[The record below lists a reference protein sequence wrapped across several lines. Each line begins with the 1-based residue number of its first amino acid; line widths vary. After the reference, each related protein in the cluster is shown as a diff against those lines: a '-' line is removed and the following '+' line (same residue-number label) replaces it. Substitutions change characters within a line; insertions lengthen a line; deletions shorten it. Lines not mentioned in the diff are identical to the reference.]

1 MTIAGSVYVAS
12 LFFFV
17 LALRYPHLN
26 LEGLATRF
34 NPYLT
39 YVAVGLVALSYVF
52 GFVAHRVIQVAID
65 GRKIVKLWWQDLQLF
80 PLNQQLP
87 DEKKIVREELR
98 ETLMEEMNIWAL
110 CSDRV
115 HREMDFQFPQL
126 ALFRSLTV
134 SSLLLAASIAYWC
147 HPTYLLADMS
157 YFAVFYV
164 LLILVFLRQSSQYKM
179 IREDA
184 LFVAR
189 THPDYWTPI
198 LSPNCG
204 KEKSKVTIR
213 GINFGDTKETCV
225 VKFDN
230 ATADFDTWGPT
241 QIIVLVPQCLL
252 NGSDIQKSVA
262 ITVAVDL
269 PDPRTPH
276 SDKYQLQ
283 LTCPPFTV
291 IK

>member
-1 MTIAGSVYVAS
+1 MTAATLWIEMTIAGSVYVAS

-115 HREMDFQFPQL
+115 
-126 ALFRSLTV
+126 
-134 SSLLLAASIAYWC
+134 
-147 HPTYLLADMS
+147 
-157 YFAVFYV
+157 
-164 LLILVFLRQSSQYKM
+164 
-179 IREDA
+179 
-184 LFVAR
+184 
-189 THPDYWTPI
+189 
-198 LSPNCG
+198 
-204 KEKSKVTIR
+204 
-213 GINFGDTKETCV
+213 
-225 VKFDN
+225 
-230 ATADFDTWGPT
+230 
-241 QIIVLVPQCLL
+241 
-252 NGSDIQKSVA
+252 
-262 ITVAVDL
+262 
-269 PDPRTPH
+269 
-276 SDKYQLQ
+276 
-283 LTCPPFTV
+283 
-291 IK
+291 